1 MNTKSIAIG
10 LSIAVAA
17 TILNAQSAPAPQKV
31 QPKLAAIINGE
42 PLTVQELDGL
52 YNRLPPQMKA
62 EYEKSGG
69 KTQFLDTY
77 IRKRLLVQ
85 EALKQNFD
93 KQPATQFELQAARE
107 SVLFDLYVR
116 DVISKAFVN
125 DSEMKALYENSKFE
139 FAVPEQIRARH
150 ILIAPRPLNA
160 GNQQSVEEAR
170 QAALLQANEIYQ
182 RIHRGQATFEQMA
195 QQFSMD
201 GSAQGG
207 GDLGFFPRGKMVKEF
222 EDAAFALKEGEM
234 SPVVP
239 TQFGFHIIK
248 MEEHRPTG
256 FRPFDDVKEQ
266 LRERLLRKYAEQVMQ
281 SLNALTQDL
290 RQASRIAIYPENL

>member
-1 MNTKSIAIG
+1 MNSKSLAIG
-10 LSIAVAA
+10 FTIAAAA
-17 TILNAQSAPAPQKV
+17 TILNAQTSPAPQKV
-31 QPKLAAIINGE
+31 QPKLAAMINGE
-42 PLTVQELDGL
+42 AVTVEELDGL
-52 YNRLPPQMKA
+52 YARLSPQMRA

-69 KTQFLDTY
+69 RTQFLDTY

-116 DVISKAFVN
+116 DVVSKAFVS
-125 DSEMKALYENSKFE
+125 DSELKALYENSKFE
-139 FAVPEQIRARH
+139 FATPEQIRARH
-150 ILIAPRPLNA
+150 ILIIPKPANP

-170 QAALLQANEIYQ
+170 QAALLQMNLVYQ
-182 RIHRGQATFEQMA
+182 GIRRGEASFEQMA
-195 QQFSMD
+195 QKYSMD

-207 GDLGFFPRGKMVKEF
+207 GDLGFFSRGKMVQEF
-222 EDAAFALKEGEM
+222 EDAAFALKPGEM
-234 SPVVP
+234 SPVVS
-239 TQFGFHIIK
+239 TQFGFHLIRL
-248 MEEHRPTG
+248 EERRPTG
-256 FRPFDDVKEQ
+256 FKPFEEVKGE
-266 LRERLLRKYAEQVMQ
+266 LRERLMRKYAEQVLQ

>member
-1 MNTKSIAIG
+1 MNSRSLAIG

-17 TILNAQSAPAPQKV
+17 TVLNAQTAPAPQKA
-31 QPKLAAIINGE
+31 QPKLAAMVNGE
-42 PLTVQELDGL
+42 AVTVEELNGL
-52 YNRLPPQMKA
+52 YARLSPQMRA

-93 KQPATQFELQAARE
+93 KQPSTQFELQASRE

-116 DVISKAFVN
+116 DVVSKAFV
-125 DSEMKALYENSKFE
+125 SESELKALYENSKFE
-139 FAVPEQIRARH
+139 FAAPEQIRARH
-150 ILIAPRPLNA
+150 ILITPKPANP
-160 GNQQSVEEAR
+160 GNKQSVEEAR
-170 QAALLQANEIYQ
+170 QAALLQMNEVYQ
-182 RIHRGQATFEQMA
+182 RIRRGEATFERMA
-195 QQFSMD
+195 QQYSMD

-207 GDLGFFPRGKMVKEF
+207 GDLGFFPRGKMVQEF
-222 EDAAFALKEGEM
+222 EDAAFALQPGEI

-239 TQFGFHIIK
+239 TQFGFHLIRL
-248 MEEHRPTG
+248 EERRPTG
-256 FRPFDDVKEQ
+256 FRPFEEVRAD

>member
-1 MNTKSIAIG
+1 MKNKFIF
-10 LSIAVAA
+10 VALACVA
-17 TILNAQSAPAPQKV
+17 TMALAEEQSTPAKA
-31 QPKLAAIINGE
+31 QPKLAAMINGE
-42 PLTVQELDGL
+42 AVTVEELNGL
-52 YNRLPPQMKA
+52 YARLSPQMRA

-69 KTQFLDTY
+69 RTQFLDTY

-93 KQPATQFELQAARE
+93 KQPSTQFELQAARE

-116 DVISKAFVN
+116 DVVSKAFVG

-139 FAVPEQIRARH
+139 FATPEQIRVRH
-150 ILIAPRPLNA
+150 ILITPRPSNP
-160 GNQQSVEEAR
+160 GNKQSVEEAR
-170 QAALLQANEIYQ
+170 EAALLQMNQIYQ
-182 RIHRGQATFEQMA
+182 RIRLGEASFEQMA
-195 QQFSMD
+195 QKYSMD

-207 GDLGFFPRGKMVKEF
+207 GDLGFFPRGKMLQEF
-222 EDAAFALKEGEM
+222 EEAAFALKPGEI

-239 TQFGFHIIK
+239 TQFGFHLIRL
-248 MEEHRPTG
+248 EERRPTG
-256 FRPFDDVKEQ
+256 FRPFEEVKAD